1 MSKLGTKRGRDTV
14 EFWADPTAL
23 EEYTNALNNLAE
35 VQDAE
40 KRDPRESGSKVP
52 AAQRKVKE
60 IAKKAEADVAVFVI
74 QAIPRG
80 RYAEIQAEHPAG
92 EDTDIAPEAVDA
104 VLSEPDAI
112 LSVTNKASGEA
123 IDFTA
128 ADWADESAEMSH
140 GQWEPFARAVLL
152 LNEGNPTPN
161 FSWAAS
167 LGTKSSATK

>member
-1 MSKLGTKRGRDTV
+1 MSKLGTKRLRDTV
-14 EFWADPTAL
+14 EFWTDPTAL
-23 EEYTNALNNLAE
+23 KEYTDALNHLAE

-52 AAQRKVKE
+52 AAQRKIKDL
-60 IAKKAEADVAVFVI
+60 AKKAEANVAVFVI

-80 RYAEIQAEHPAG
+80 RYAEIQAEFPAG

-112 LSVTNKASGEA
+112 VSVTNKASGDA
-123 IDFTA
+123 IEFTP

-152 LNEGNPTPN
+152 LNQGNPTPDFN
-161 FSWAAS
+161 WAAS
-167 LGTKSSATK
+167 LGTKSSAAK

>member
-1 MSKLGTKRGRDTV
+1 MSKLGTKRQRETV
-14 EFWADPTAL
+14 EHWADPTAL
-23 EEYTNALNNLAE
+23 LEYTNALKSLSDAE
-35 VQDAE
+35 AAE
-40 KRDPRESGSKVP
+40 KRDPREAGSKVP
-52 AAQRKVKE
+52 AAERKVKAL
-60 IAKKAEADVAVFVI
+60 AKKAEADVAVFVI

-80 RYAEIQAEHPAG
+80 RYAEIQSEFPAS

-112 LSVTNKASGEA
+112 LSVTNKATGEA